1 MNITLPG
8 YQLIES
14 IHAGVRTVV
23 YRGRREADC
32 ASVIVKTLKSEY
44 PSLED
49 ITRLRHEH
57 KILQSL
63 DSKGI
68 VKAYSL
74 ESYQNGLALILEDLG
89 AESLKNWMNSQP
101 VPVVEFL
108 GLAIQLASA
117 LEELHKNQIVHK
129 DIKPQ
134 NIIISP
140 ANRQVKI
147 IDFSISSRLEKENP
161 TLSHPDLLEGT
172 LAYMSPEQTGRMN
185 RSVDYRTDFYSLGVT
200 FYEMLTGEL
209 PFNASEPLELV
220 HSHIAKMPVPPHAL
234 NPEIPEAI
242 SNIVMKL
249 LAKTAEDRYQSAL
262 GLKFDLETC
271 LMKVQTL
278 GATFDFIA
286 GSADKAG
293 QLLIPQK
300 LYGREAEVATLLET
314 FERVSAGTTELM
326 LVSGYSGIGK
336 TVLVN
341 EVHKPIVRQR
351 GYFIAGKFD
360 QFKRNIPYA
369 SLIQAFQSLV
379 QQLLTESEAQI
390 QNWKAK
396 LLSALG
402 LNGQVIIDVIPEVEL
417 ITGKQPPVPEMGATE
432 SQNRF
437 SRVFKQFIGVFTAK
451 EHPLVVFLDDLQWAD
466 SASLKLIELL
476 ITDSDSQY
484 LLLIGAYR
492 DNEVFPAHPTVQSI
506 EKIRLAGA
514 TVNELLLGPLQ
525 LAHVE
530 ELIADTLNESER
542 SESLSVETRNFA
554 ALLFNKTQGNPFFL
568 TQLLKTLY
576 QEDLLVYDLYSGAW
590 EWSLAQIQAIGISD
604 YNVVELI
611 ARNIRK
617 LSSDTQKVLKLA
629 ACIGNTF
636 NLDVLSVVSE
646 ESSLVTAAQLWPA
659 LQAGLILPLS
669 NEYKI
674 PLVFSQEE
682 SGGMSLT
689 DVKVDYKFLHDRVQ
703 QAAYSL
709 IPDDQKKE
717 THLRIGQLL
726 LQSTTPEERKEN
738 IFALVN
744 QLNYGTDLLT
754 SAAERYE
761 LAQLNLT
768 AGQKAKAATAYE
780 SAVKYLNVGL
790 GLLGADSWESQYDL
804 TLSLYL
810 EAAEAEFTTTNF
822 ERSQQLSDAILKQ
835 AKTILEKV
843 KVYELKIQF
852 NIAQNRMPAAV
863 DTGIEIL
870 EMLGV
875 RLEQEPPQELIID
888 ELADLPSMTD
898 LDKLAAMRILMAIV
912 IAAYLG
918 NAAMLLPVLF
928 TMISLSI
935 EYGNSPESAYA
946 YVWYGAVLCG
956 PMGDIESGYR
966 FGKQAVTLLDKID
979 AKQIKCKIIPVYYGI
994 ARHWKE
1000 PIRENLEPLIEG
1012 IQIGLEVGDLEFACH
1027 AAAHYCYFTI
1037 FSGEEL
1043 EKVEREQAKY
1053 VAMTV
1058 KLKQEHDTL
1067 CIDLYRQLV
1076 LILLGK
1082 VRDNNRLLGGREE
1095 KIISSLKESKNG
1107 TVLFLYWVAK
1117 IIILYSFKDYEG
1129 AVSSVKLASEYAG
1142 FGSGSMHSVFY
1153 NFYHSLALLALYPKA
1168 QPQEKEQYL
1177 SEVEVNQEKMKTW
1190 AFHAPSN
1197 FQHKYDLVEAVQ
1209 SGVLEQNEK
1218 AMDYY
1223 ERAIAG
1229 AREQGCTQE
1238 EALANELA
1246 AEFQLS
1252 LGREKIA
1259 KTYMTDAYYGYV
1271 RWGAK
1276 AKVEDLEARYPQ
1288 LIMRSPVTE
1297 TLPDRAVTIASL
1309 TSTGS
1314 QTEFLDLATLMKA
1327 SQAISGEIV
1336 LAHLLDKLMKI
1347 LIENAGAETGALI
1360 FSKSGE
1366 FVVEASGTKDEVRVL
1381 QSLPVATSGLL
1392 PVSVLNYVTRTQKD
1406 VVVNDASRESVFNT
1420 DPYIAQHKPK
1430 SLLCAPI
1437 FYQGKLNAIL
1447 YLENNLIAGAFT
1459 PKRVEVLRM
1468 LSAQAAVSLEN
1479 ARIYA
1484 DLETA
1489 NQKLEESSH
1498 TLEAKVEERTQ
1509 EIKEKNS
1516 RLEVEIK
1523 ERQLAE
1529 QAAAAANRAK
1539 SQFLANMSHE
1549 LRTPLNGILGYAQIL
1564 KRNKNFTEQQN
1575 VGVHIIH
1582 QCGDHLLTLIN
1593 DVLDLSKIEAGKMEL
1608 HPSEF
1613 LFSDFLQGIVEIC
1626 RIKGE
1631 QKGIALMYEPV
1642 TPLPTGIRA
1651 DEKRL
1656 RQVIINLLGNA
1667 VKFTEAGG
1675 VTFKVGVTDSGEWA
1689 MGSGPSWRPAVPKI
1703 RFRVE
1708 DTGVGIAAEQL
1719 SKIFLP
1725 FEQVGDTVRQIEG
1738 TGLGLAISR
1747 QIVEMMGGELK
1758 VESTL
1763 GKGSAFW
1770 FDLELPQVEDW
1781 AARHNK
1787 TEKIVRGFAGAKR
1800 KIMVADD
1807 KWENRSVLVNLL
1819 APLGFE
1825 VIEATDGQDCLNKA
1839 LSFKPDC
1846 ILMDLVM
1853 PVMDGFEA
1861 TRRIRKSSELKEVPV
1876 IGTSASVMSTEYQG
1890 SLEAGCNAFV
1900 PKPVRAEELLEC
1912 LRFHLGLEWIYEE
1925 SEMSAPDDPAQTPSG
1940 EISEPE
1946 IIAPPVEE
1954 LAVLFDLAMSGD
1966 LGGIQKQVEKL
1977 QQLEAKYGPF
1987 ASHLSQLAKNFEE
2000 EKILEFVEQY
2010 MEGNT

>member
-1 MNITLPG
+1 MNITLRG
-8 YQLIES
+8 YQIIEA
-14 IHAGVRTVV
+14 IHTGVRTVV
-23 YRGRREADC
+23 YRCRWEAEG
-32 ASVIVKTLKSEY
+32 ASAIIKTLKSEY
-44 PSLED
+44 PTLED

-57 KILQSL
+57 KILQGL
-63 DSKGI
+63 DSEGI
-68 VKAYSL
+68 VKTYGL
-74 ESYQNGLALILEDLG
+74 ESSQNGLALILEDFG
-89 AESLKNWMNSQP
+89 AGSLKNWMNSLP
-101 VPVVEFL
+101 VPAVEFL
-108 GLAIQLASA
+108 GLGIQLASA
-117 LEELHKNQIVHK
+117 LGELHKNQIIHK
-129 DIKPQ
+129 DIKPH
-134 NIIISP
+134 NIIINSESG
-140 ANRQVKI
+140 QVKI

-209 PFNASEPLELV
+209 PFNASDPMELV
-220 HSHIAKMPVPPHAL
+220 HSHIAKMPVPPRAL

-271 LMKVQTL
+271 LVKLQTV
-278 GATFDFIA
+278 GATFDFTA
-286 GSADKAG
+286 GSADRAG

-300 LYGREAEVATLLET
+300 LYGREAEVGTLLET
-314 FERVSAGTTELM
+314 FERVSAGSAELM
-326 LVSGYSGIGK
+326 LVAGYSGIGK
-336 TVLVN
+336 TVLVS

-369 SLIQAFQSLV
+369 SLIQAFQSLI

-390 QNWKAK
+390 QSWKEK
-396 LLSALG
+396 LLAALG
-402 LNGQVIIDVIPEVEL
+402 GNGQVIIDVIPEVEL
-417 ITGKQPPVPEMGATE
+417 IAGKQPPVAQLGAAE

-451 EHPLVVFLDDLQWAD
+451 EHPLAVFLDDLQWAD

-476 ITDSDSQY
+476 MTDSDSQY

-492 DNEVFPAHPTVQSI
+492 DNEVFPTHPTVQTI
-506 EKIRLAGA
+506 EKIRQAGA
-514 TVNELLLGPLQ
+514 TVNDIELGPLQ

-530 ELIADTLNESER
+530 ELIADTLNEGVSVKQLSE
-542 SESLSVETRNFA
+542 
-554 ALLFNKTQGNPFFL
+554 LLFNKTQGNPFFL

-576 QEDLLVYDLYSGAW
+576 QEDLLVYDIYSGGW
-590 EWSLAQIQAIGISD
+590 QWSLAQIQAIGLTD

-611 ARNIRK
+611 ARNLRK
-617 LSSDTQKVLKLA
+617 LSSETQEVLKLA
-629 ACIGNTF
+629 ACMGSTF
-636 NLDVLSVVSE
+636 NLEVLATVSE
-646 ESSLVTAAQLWPA
+646 KSSLVTAAQLWPA

-674 PLVFSQEE
+674 PLLFSQEE
-682 SGGMSLT
+682 SGGISLT
-689 DVKVDYKFLHDRVQ
+689 DVRVDYKFLHDRVQ

-709 IPDDQKKE
+709 IPDSRKKE
-717 THLRIGQLL
+717 THLRIGKLL
-726 LQSTTPEERKEN
+726 LQSTAPEERKEN

-744 QLNYGTDLLT
+744 QLNYGTD
-754 SAAERYE
+754 SIASEAEKYE
-761 LAQLNLT
+761 LASLNLT

-790 GLLGADSWESQYDL
+790 GLLAADSWDSQYEL
-804 TLSLYL
+804 TLTLHL
-810 EAAEAEFTTTNF
+810 EAAEAEFTATNF
-822 ERSQQLSDAILKQ
+822 ERSQQLAEAILKQ
-835 AKTILEKV
+835 AKTLLENV

-863 DTGIEIL
+863 GTGIEIL

-875 RLEQEPPQELIID
+875 RLQQEPPQELIID
-888 ELADLPSMTD
+888 DLADLPAMTD
-898 LDKLAAMRILMAIV
+898 IEKLAAMRILMAIV

-928 TMISLSI
+928 TMISLSLK
-935 EYGNSPESAYA
+935 YGNSPESAYA

-1000 PIRENLEPLIEG
+1000 PIRENLYPLSEG
-1012 IQIGLEVGDLEFACH
+1012 IQIALEVGDLEFACH
-1027 AAAHYCYFTI
+1027 AASHYCYFMI
-1037 FSGEEL
+1037 FSGEDL
-1043 EKVEREQAKY
+1043 EKVEREQTKY
-1053 VAMTV
+1053 VDMTV

-1067 CIDLYRQLV
+1067 CIDFFRQLV
-1076 LILLGK
+1076 RRWLGQTADRYSLL
-1082 VRDNNRLLGGREE
+1082 GREE
-1095 KIISSLKESKNG
+1095 EKVISSLKQSNNG
-1107 TVLFLYWVAK
+1107 TVIFLYWVAK
-1117 IIILYSFKDYEG
+1117 IILLYSFKDYEG
-1129 AVSSVKLASEYAG
+1129 ALASARLGLEYAG

-1177 SEVEVNQEKMKTW
+1177 SEVEVNQEKMRNW
-1190 AFHAPSN
+1190 ASHAPQN
-1197 FQHKYDLVEAVQ
+1197 FQHKYDLVEAERAR
-1209 SGVLEQNEK
+1209 VLGLCER
-1218 AMDYY
+1218 AVDFY
-1223 ERAIAG
+1223 ERAIEEAG
-1229 AREQGCTQE
+1229 QQKYIQE

-1252 LGREKIA
+1252 LGRKKMA
-1259 KTYMTDAYYGYV
+1259 KTYMTDAYYGYI

-1288 LIMRSPVTE
+1288 LIMRSPLAE
-1297 TLPDRAVTIASL
+1297 TPADRAATVTHL
-1309 TSTGS
+1309 TNTGNPT
-1314 QTEFLDLATLMKA
+1314 QFLDLAAVMKA
-1327 SQAISGEIV
+1327 SQAISGEII
-1336 LAHLLDKLMKI
+1336 LANLLDKLMKI
-1347 LIENAGAETGALI
+1347 LIENAGAETGALLL
-1360 FSKSGE
+1360 SKSGQ

-1392 PVSVLNYVTRTQKD
+1392 PLSVLNYVTRTQKD
-1406 VVVNDASRESVFNT
+1406 AVLNDAIREGMFNT
-1420 DPYIAQHKPK
+1420 DPYISQHKPK

-1437 FYQGKLNAIL
+1437 FSQGKLNAVL
-1447 YLENNLIAGAFT
+1447 YLENNLIVGAFT
-1459 PKRVEVLRM
+1459 PNRVEVLRM
-1468 LSAQAAVSLEN
+1468 LSAQAAIALEN

-1489 NQKLEESSH
+1489 KQQLEEYSH
-1498 TLEAKVEERTQ
+1498 KLEAKVEERTQ
-1509 EIKEKNS
+1509 ELQEKNA

-1564 KRNKNFTEQQN
+1564 KHNKNFTEKQN

-1582 QCGDHLLTLIN
+1582 QCGEHLLTLIN
-1593 DVLDLSKIEAGKMEL
+1593 DILDLSKIEAGKMEL

-1631 QKGIALMYEPV
+1631 QKGIALMYEPM

-1675 VTFKVGVTDSGEWA
+1675 VTFKVGVIENGEWA
-1689 MGSGPSWRPAVPKI
+1689 TGSGPSWRPAVPKI
-1703 RFRVE
+1703 RFQVE
-1708 DTGVGIAAEQL
+1708 DTGVGIAADQL

-1725 FEQVGDTVRQIEG
+1725 FEQVGDTIRQTEG

-1770 FDLELPQVEDW
+1770 FDLELPAVEDW
-1781 AARHNK
+1781 RASQKK

-1807 KWENRSVLVNLL
+1807 KWENRSVVVNLL
-1819 APLGFE
+1819 SPLGFE

-1861 TRRIRKSSELKEVPV
+1861 TRRIRKSSDLKEVPV
-1876 IGTSASVMSTEYQG
+1876 IGTSASVLSAEFQG

-1912 LRFHLGLEWIYEE
+1912 LRLHLGLEWIYEE
-1925 SEMSAPDDPAQTPSG
+1925 SEMPALDVQAPTLSG

-1946 IIAPPVEE
+1946 IIPPPVEE

-1966 LGGIQKQVEKL
+1966 LGGIQKQSERL
-1977 QQLEAKYGPF
+1977 QHLEAKYGPF
-1987 ASHLSQLAKNFEE
+1987 ASHLIQLAKDFEE
-2000 EKILEFVEQY
+2000 EKILAFVEQY
-2010 MEGNT
+2010 MEGNA